1 MNVRALSLCHTPKCL
16 CLLEGSSHS
25 SGDLVFVAAA
35 QGRTLDHLALVA
47 SRSVLLG
54 PTGLYL
60 ERRFLAGYHP
70 QGTAQAAN

>member
-1 MNVRALSLCHTPKCL
+1 MSGCSPSVILPSATVSWR
-16 CLLEGSSHS
+16 GVHS

-70 QGTAQAAN
+70 QGTAQTAN